1 VDVATFFNVYGHLAN
16 PEAGSPFVMVNPPP
30 LRLVFPLTYDNKLH
44 GTTEGAELAVN
55 WKVMNRWRLSPGYSL
70 LLMHLHVDPTAQDT
84 ASAPYAEGSSPRH
97 QAQMRSH
104 VDLSRGFTWD
114 TAAYFVERLPAQPV
128 TSYTRLDTQL
138 SWRLGERAA
147 FSLVGENLL
156 RDHHVE
162 SNATGTSV
170 DSSQMKRSAYAR
182 ITCHF

>member
-1 VDVATFFNVYGHLAN
+1 
-16 PEAGSPFVMVNPPP
+16 
-30 LRLVFPLTYDNKLH
+30 
-44 GTTEGAELAVN
+44 
-55 WKVMNRWRLSPGYSL
+55 
-70 LLMHLHVDPTAQDT
+70 
-84 ASAPYAEGSSPRH
+84 
-97 QAQMRSH
+97 MRSH
-104 VDLSRGFTWD
+104 VDVSRGFTWD